1 MIVIILLLMLIIA
14 LLDCL
19 IRKDLR
25 HSVIFAFPIIILI
38 GIYVWLFTL
47 LPVQWGLRRIPFIE
61 LVQIRDISANDY
73 TDSQYNYA
81 KHNGVIEF
89 VADKKFDDCE
99 VILEGSN
106 ISNLSYNDFMNN
118 DSLAILTSYDVA
130 FIKKVND
137 KFLYKAL
144 FIKKQ
149 SNDRKVYDSIY
160 CKVFIIRM
168 FAPIYETNEIAIP
181 YSNYFKLKNR
191 VYNEVEVT
199 AKCCS
204 LLTHY

>member
-1 MIVIILLLMLIIA
+1 MLIIA

-47 LPVQWGLRRIPFIE
+47 LPVQWGLKRIPFIE

-89 VADKKFDDCE
+89 VADKKLDDCE

-118 DSLAILTSYDVA
+118 DSLAILTSYDVV

-144 FIKKQ
+144 FITKQ
-149 SNDRKVYDSIY
+149 PNDRKVYDSIY
-160 CKVFIIRM
+160 CKVFIVRM
-168 FAPIYETNEIAIP
+168 FTPIYETNEIAIP
-181 YSNYFKLKNR
+181 YNNYFKLL
-191 VYNEVEVT
+191 EGDADT
-199 AKCCS
+199 AFFEYEEYKIDNKES
-204 LLTHY
+204 

>member
-1 MIVIILLLMLIIA
+1 MIVSILPLMLIIA

-47 LPVQWGLRRIPFIE
+47 LPVQWGLKRIPFIE

-73 TDSQYNYA
+73 TDSRYNYA

-89 VADKKFDDCE
+89 VADKKLDDYE

-106 ISNLSYNDFMNN
+106 ISNLSHNDFMNN

-144 FIKKQ
+144 FITKQ

-168 FAPIYETNEIAIP
+168 FVPIYETNEIAIP
-181 YSNYFKLKNR
+181 YNNYFKLKNK
-191 VYNEVEVT
+191 VYNEVEIT
-199 AKCCS
+199 AKRCS
-204 LLTHY
+204 LPNH